1 MEAITVEI
9 PEFATFTEA
18 AQWVADELRA
28 RGAESFQWDDR
39 IRYKLPSGAKVE
51 ATTLTKSAIAVMPGQ
66 ETPTGRGNR
75 HPHWRPG
82 RPRSPPRSADPQT
95 WGARHT
101 GGRQRGHTAP
111 HQKGH

>member
-51 ATTLTKSAIAVMPGQ
+51 ATTLTKSAIAVMPTIGDTNGISLMKPELQ
-66 ETPTGRGNR
+66 RDDDAVARRIRLALMRAHRRSQPAARR
-75 HPHWRPG
+75 H
-82 RPRSPPRSADPQT
+82 A
-95 WGARHT
+95 A
-101 GGRQRGHTAP
+101 AEA
-111 HQKGH
+111 